1 MADKRPVNMHLDT
14 HPANKINFKWMV
26 CMIQPDTGS
35 YSLSES
41 ATIETGLLDQS
52 PMVLSAADQGKTKD
66 VYQVRHH
73 LLVGTVFY
81 LPSALKL
88 VIDDTDYVA
97 KKLVNIGDN
106 SGDVDIEDAARLL
119 MADLIRLKRMAHF

>member
-1 MADKRPVNMHLDT
+1 
-14 HPANKINFKWMV
+14 
-26 CMIQPDTGS
+26 MIQPDTGS

-41 ATIETGLLDQS
+41 ATIEMGLLDQS

-88 VIDDTDYVA
+88 VIDDMDYVA

-106 SGDVDIEDAARLL
+106 SGDVDIKDAARLL
-119 MADLIRLKRMAHF
+119 MADLIRLKRMAHFSKGFTARVAMFGAEIMGILISY